1 MLDPN
6 EHQQPSLHILA
17 GVLAHLAQYM
27 KNGCPRSA
35 YLAAMLLEQI
45 AAAPATDDHLRRYA
59 RQLVEILERSPT
71 RPDGNGLSLGRCPT
85 STCGQPS
92 AARCAP

>member
-17 GVLAHLAQYM
+17 GVLAHLSQYM
-27 KNGCPRSA
+27 ENGCPRSA

-59 RQLVEILERSPT
+59 RQLVEILERPPS
-71 RPDGNGLSLGRCPT
+71 RPDGKGLSLGQCPA
-85 STCGQPS
+85 STRSQPN